1 MVPPFLRPPLAWPA
15 TTAARH
21 VACLPLLR
29 SRISPSPESTS
40 RLSGPARLSA
50 GSGTIMHQVTTLD
63 TPSWGQEL
71 RATLAL
77 AIPLAATNLLQML
90 IHAVDVIFIARL
102 GDTPLAAS
110 SLAIAIF
117 GLTVWA
123 MTGLVGACAPL
134 ISAERGRKLH
144 SVRDI
149 RRTVRMGMW
158 VAVLFGALG
167 MGIAFAGEPLLL
179 LSGQTPAIA
188 GMAGDF
194 LFVLAFAM
202 IPMVLAGVFR
212 IFVAALG
219 KPGYATGI
227 TLLALGTN
235 VLGNW
240 TLVFGNLGAPALGLT
255 GSALSSVITAV
266 AMLVA
271 YVVVITRDRVLR
283 RYRIFGRWWRPE
295 WARFRDI
302 VMIGT
307 PIALTV
313 FAEAGLFSAAA
324 LLMGRIGET
333 ELAAHTLALNLAA
346 LAFQIP
352 FGTAQATTIRVGF
365 HHGAGDR
372 VAAGRAGW
380 VAIAIGTGFMSVT
393 ALAMLLVPTLLLRV
407 YIDPQAPANAA
418 LVGFALQYLLWAAIF
433 QLADGVQAVGAGA
446 LRGLQDTGVPMWIA
460 IFSYWV
466 PGFGMAIGLGFYT
479 PLGGTGVWIGLA
491 TGLFFAAAGLLWRWA
506 RRDRLGLTRYAAA

>member
-1 MVPPFLRPPLAWPA
+1 MQQ
-15 TTAARH
+15 
-21 VACLPLLR
+21 
-29 SRISPSPESTS
+29 STS
-40 RLSGPARLSA
+40 LS
-50 GSGTIMHQVTTLD
+50 

-71 RATLAL
+71 RATLGL
-77 AIPLAATNLLQML
+77 AVPLAATNLLQML

-102 GDTPLAAS
+102 GDQPLAAS

-134 ISAERGRKLH
+134 IAAERGRRLH

-158 VAVLFGALG
+158 VAVGFGLVG
-167 MGIAFAGEPLLL
+167 MAICFAGEALLL
-179 LSGQTPAIA
+179 ASGQDAQIA
-188 GMAGDF
+188 AMAGDF
-194 LFVLAFAM
+194 LALLAWAM
-202 IPMVLAGVFR
+202 IPMVMAGVFR

-219 KPGYATGI
+219 KPGYATAI

-240 TLVFGNLGAPALGLT
+240 ALVFGHLGLPALGLM
-255 GSALSSVITAV
+255 GSALSSVITAL

-271 YVVVITRDRVLR
+271 YVVVITRDRTLR

-295 WARFRDI
+295 WARLKQI
-302 VMIGT
+302 MVIGT

-313 FAEAGLFSAAA
+313 LAEAGLFSGAA

-352 FGTAQATTIRVGF
+352 FGTAQAATIRVGY

-372 VAAGRAGW
+372 IAAGRAGW
-380 VAIAIGTGFMSVT
+380 VALAIGTGFMTTT
-393 ALAMLLVPTLLLRV
+393 ALAMLLMPTALLRI
-407 YIDPQAPANAA
+407 YTDPDAHANAV
-418 LVGFALQYLLWAAIF
+418 LIGFALQYLMWAAIF
-433 QLADGVQAVGAGA
+433 QLADGVQAVAAGA
-446 LRGLQDTGVPMWIA
+446 LRGLQDTRVPMWIA

-466 PGFGMAIGLGFYT
+466 PGFGMAIWLGFFT
-479 PLGGTGVWIGLA
+479 PLEGTGVWIGLA
-491 TGLFFAAAGLLWRWA
+491 TGLFFAAALLLWRWSQ
-506 RRDRLGLTRYAAA
+506 RDALRLAG

>member
-1 MVPPFLRPPLAWPA
+1 M
-15 TTAARH
+15 
-21 VACLPLLR
+21 
-29 SRISPSPESTS
+29 
-40 RLSGPARLSA
+40 A
-50 GSGTIMHQVTTLD
+50 GSDTTMQQAHSLE
-63 TPSWGQEL
+63 TPGWGQEL

-77 AIPLAATNLLQML
+77 AVPLAATNLLQML

-102 GDTPLAAS
+102 GDQPLAAS

-134 ISAERGRKLH
+134 IAAERGRRLH
-144 SVRDI
+144 AVREV

-158 VAVLFGALG
+158 VAVGFGCVG
-167 MGIAFAGEPLLL
+167 MAICFAGEALLL

-188 GMAGDF
+188 AMAGDF

-219 KPGYATGI
+219 KPGYATAI
-227 TLLALGTN
+227 TLVALGTN
-235 VLGNW
+235 ILGNW
-240 TLVFGNLGAPALGLT
+240 TLVFGNLGMPALGLL
-255 GSALSSVITAV
+255 GSALSSVITAL
-266 AMLVA
+266 AMLAA
-271 YVVVITRDRVLR
+271 YVVVILRDRTLR
-283 RYRIFGRWWRPE
+283 RYSIFGRWWRPE
-295 WARFRDI
+295 WARLRQI
-302 VMIGT
+302 MVIGT

-313 FAEAGLFSAAA
+313 LAEAGLFSAAA

-352 FGTAQATTIRVGF
+352 FGTAQAATIRVGY

-380 VAIAIGTGFMSVT
+380 VALAIGTGFMSTT
-393 ALAMLLVPTLLLRV
+393 ALAMLLVPTALLRI
-407 YIDPQAPANAA
+407 YIDPALPANAA
-418 LVGFALQYLLWAAIF
+418 LVGFALQYLMWAAIF

-446 LRGLQDTGVPMWIA
+446 LRGLQDTRVPMWIA

-466 PGFGMAIGLGFYT
+466 PGYGMAIGLGFYT
-479 PLGGTGVWIGLA
+479 PLAGTGVWIGLA
-491 TGLFFAAAGLLWRWA
+491 TGLFFAAAGLLWRWT
-506 RRDRLGLTRYAAA
+506 RRDRLGLTDYTSAARAADA

>member
-1 MVPPFLRPPLAWPA
+1 V
-15 TTAARH
+15 
-21 VACLPLLR
+21 
-29 SRISPSPESTS
+29 
-40 RLSGPARLSA
+40 
-50 GSGTIMHQVTTLD
+50 
-63 TPSWGQEL
+63 
-71 RATLAL
+71 
-77 AIPLAATNLLQML
+77 PLAATNLLQML

-102 GDTPLAAS
+102 GDQPLAAS

-134 ISAERGRKLH
+134 IAAERGRRLH

-158 VAVLFGALG
+158 VAVGFGLVG
-167 MGIAFAGEPLLL
+167 MAICFAGEALLL
-179 LSGQTPAIA
+179 ASGQDAQIA
-188 GMAGDF
+188 AMAGDF
-194 LFVLAFAM
+194 LALLAWAM
-202 IPMVLAGVFR
+202 IPMVMAGVFR

-219 KPGYATGI
+219 KPGYATAI

-240 TLVFGNLGAPALGLT
+240 ALVFGHLGLPALGLM
-255 GSALSSVITAV
+255 GSALSSVITAL

-271 YVVVITRDRVLR
+271 YVVVITRDRTLR
-283 RYRIFGRWWRPE
+283 GYRIFGRWWRPE
-295 WARFRDI
+295 WARLKQI
-302 VMIGT
+302 MVIGT

-313 FAEAGLFSAAA
+313 LAEAGLFSGAA

-352 FGTAQATTIRVGF
+352 FGTAQAATIRVGY

-372 VAAGRAGW
+372 IAAGRAGW
-380 VAIAIGTGFMSVT
+380 VALAIGTGFMTTT
-393 ALAMLLVPTLLLRV
+393 ALAMLLMPTALLRI
-407 YIDPQAPANAA
+407 YTDPDAHANAV
-418 LVGFALQYLLWAAIF
+418 LIGFALQYLMWAAIF
-433 QLADGVQAVGAGA
+433 QLADGVQAVAAGA
-446 LRGLQDTGVPMWIA
+446 LRGLQDTRVPMWIA

-466 PGFGMAIGLGFYT
+466 PGFGMAIWLGFFT
-479 PLGGTGVWIGLA
+479 PLEGTGVWIGLA
-491 TGLFFAAAGLLWRWA
+491 TGLFFAAALLLWRWSQ
-506 RRDRLGLTRYAAA
+506 RDALRLAG

>member
-1 MVPPFLRPPLAWPA
+1 M
-15 TTAARH
+15 
-21 VACLPLLR
+21 
-29 SRISPSPESTS
+29 IS
-40 RLSGPARLSA
+40 AN
-50 GSGTIMHQVTTLD
+50 TLD
-63 TPSWGQEL
+63 TPDWGQEL

-77 AIPLAATNLLQML
+77 AVPLAATNLLQML

-134 ISAERGRKLH
+134 IAAERGRRLH

-158 VAVLFGALG
+158 VAVAFGLVG
-167 MGIAFAGEPLLL
+167 MAIAFAGEPLLL
-179 LSGQTPAIA
+179 ASGQTPEIA
-188 GMAGDF
+188 AMAGDF

-202 IPMVLAGVFR
+202 IPMILAGVFR

-219 KPGYATGI
+219 KPGYATAI

-240 TLVFGNLGAPALGLT
+240 TLVFGNLGLPALGLA
-255 GSALSSVITAV
+255 GSALSSVITAL
-266 AMLVA
+266 AMLAA
-271 YVVVITRDRVLR
+271 YVVVIGRDRTLQ

-295 WARFRDI
+295 WARLKQI
-302 VMIGT
+302 MVIGT

-313 FAEAGLFSAAA
+313 MAEAGLFSGAA

-352 FGTAQATTIRVGF
+352 FGTAQAATIRVGY

-380 VAIAIGTGFMSVT
+380 VALAIGTGFMSTT
-393 ALAMLLVPTLLLRV
+393 ALAMLLMPTLLLRV
-407 YIDPQAPANAA
+407 YIDPDAAANAA
-418 LVGFALQYLLWAAIF
+418 LVDFALQYLIWAAIF

-446 LRGLQDTGVPMWIA
+446 LRGLQDTRVPMWIA

-466 PGFGMAIGLGFYT
+466 PGFGLAIGLGFFT
-479 PLGGTGVWIGLA
+479 PLEGSGVWMGLA
-491 TGLFFAAAGLLWRWA
+491 LGLFFAAAGLLWRWV
-506 RRDRLGLTRYAAA
+506 RRDKLGLTDYATA

>member
-1 MVPPFLRPPLAWPA
+1 MQQ
-15 TTAARH
+15 
-21 VACLPLLR
+21 
-29 SRISPSPESTS
+29 STS
-40 RLSGPARLSA
+40 LS
-50 GSGTIMHQVTTLD
+50 
-63 TPSWGQEL
+63 TPVWGQEL
-71 RATLAL
+71 RATLGL
-77 AIPLAATNLLQML
+77 AVPLAATNLLQML

-102 GDTPLAAS
+102 GDQPLAAS

-134 ISAERGRKLH
+134 IAAERGRRLH

-158 VAVLFGALG
+158 VGVGFGLVG
-167 MGIAFAGEPLLL
+167 MAICFAGEALLL
-179 LSGQTPAIA
+179 ASGQDAQIA
-188 GMAGDF
+188 AMAGDF
-194 LFVLAFAM
+194 LALLAWAM
-202 IPMVLAGVFR
+202 IPMVMAGVFR

-219 KPGYATGI
+219 KPGYATAI

-240 TLVFGNLGAPALGLT
+240 ALVFGHHGLPALGLM
-255 GSALSSVITAV
+255 GSALSSVITAL

-271 YVVVITRDRVLR
+271 YVVVITRDRTLR

-295 WARFRDI
+295 WARLKQI
-302 VMIGT
+302 MVIGT

-313 FAEAGLFSAAA
+313 LAEAGLFSGAA

-352 FGTAQATTIRVGF
+352 FGTAQAATIRVGY

-372 VAAGRAGW
+372 IAAGRAGG
-380 VAIAIGTGFMSVT
+380 VALAIGTGFMTTT
-393 ALAMLLVPTLLLRV
+393 ALARLLMPTALLRI
-407 YIDPQAPANAA
+407 YTDPDAHANAA
-418 LVGFALQYLLWAAIF
+418 LIGFALQYLMWAAIF
-433 QLADGVQAVGAGA
+433 QLADGVQAVAAGA
-446 LRGLQDTGVPMWIA
+446 LRGLQDTRVPMWIA

-466 PGFGMAIGLGFYT
+466 PGFGMAIWLGFFT
-479 PLGGTGVWIGLA
+479 PLEGTGVWIGLA
-491 TGLFFAAAGLLWRWA
+491 TGLFFAAALLLWRWSQ
-506 RRDRLGLTRYAAA
+506 RDALGLAG

>member
-1 MVPPFLRPPLAWPA
+1 MTQA
-15 TTAARH
+15 TT
-21 VACLPLLR
+21 L
-29 SRISPSPESTS
+29 STP
-40 RLSGPARLSA
+40 G
-50 GSGTIMHQVTTLD
+50 
-63 TPSWGQEL
+63 WGQEL

-77 AIPLAATNLLQML
+77 AVPLAATNLLQML

-110 SLAIAIF
+110 SLGIAIF

-134 ISAERGRKLH
+134 IAAERGRRLH

-158 VAVLFGALG
+158 VSVLFGLVG
-167 MGIAFAGEPLLL
+167 MGIAFAGEWLLL
-179 LSGQTPAIA
+179 LSGQQPAIA
-188 GMAGDF
+188 ALAGEF

-202 IPMVLAGVFR
+202 IPMILAGVFR

-219 KPGYATGI
+219 KPGYATAI

-235 VLGNW
+235 ILGNW
-240 TLVFGNLGAPALGLT
+240 ALVFGHLGLPALGLL
-255 GSALSSVITAV
+255 GSALSSVLTAL

-271 YVVVITRDRVLR
+271 YVIVIGRDRRLR
-283 RYRIFGRWWRPE
+283 RYSIFGRWWRPE
-295 WARFRDI
+295 WTRLKEI
-302 VMIGT
+302 MVIGT
-307 PIALTV
+307 PIAMTV
-313 FAEAGLFSAAA
+313 LAEAGLFSGAA
-324 LLMGRIGET
+324 LLMGRFGET

-352 FGTAQATTIRVGF
+352 FGTAQAATIRVGF

-380 VAIAIGTGFMSVT
+380 VALAIGTGFMGTT
-393 ALAMLLVPTLLLRV
+393 ALAMMLVPTTLLRI
-407 YIDPQAPANAA
+407 YIDPDAAANAA

-446 LRGLQDTGVPMWIA
+446 LRGLQDTQVPMWIA

-466 PGFGMAIGLGFYT
+466 PGFGLAIGLGFYT
-479 PLGGTGVWIGLA
+479 PLEGTGVWIGLA
-491 TGLFFAAAGLLWRWA
+491 TGLFFAAALLLWRWA
-506 RRDRLGLTRYAAA
+506 RRDRLGLTRCGIAAG

>member
-1 MVPPFLRPPLAWPA
+1 MQ
-15 TTAARH
+15 H
-21 VACLPLLR
+21 
-29 SRISPSPESTS
+29 TS
-40 RLSGPARLSA
+40 
-50 GSGTIMHQVTTLD
+50 TLD

-77 AIPLAATNLLQML
+77 AVPLAATNLLQML

-102 GDTPLAAS
+102 GDKPLAAS
-110 SLAIAIF
+110 SLGVAIF

-134 ISAERGRKLH
+134 ISAERGRRLH

-158 VAVLFGALG
+158 VAVLFGLVG
-167 MGIAFAGEPLLL
+167 MAIAFGGEALLL
-179 LSGQTPAIA
+179 ASGQEPEIA
-188 GMAGDF
+188 ALAGDF
-194 LFVLAFAM
+194 LAIIAFAM

-219 KPGYATGI
+219 KPGYATAI

-235 VLGNW
+235 LLGNW
-240 TLVFGNLGAPALGLT
+240 ALVFGNLGMPALGLT
-255 GSALSSVITAV
+255 GSALSSVITAL
-266 AMLVA
+266 AMLAA
-271 YVVVITRDRVLR
+271 YVFVIGRDRTLR

-295 WARFRDI
+295 WSRLKQI
-302 VMIGT
+302 MVIGT

-313 FAEAGLFSAAA
+313 LAEAGLFSGAA

-333 ELAAHTLALNLAA
+333 ELAAHTLALNIAA

-352 FGTAQATTIRVGF
+352 FGTAQAATIRVGF

-380 VAIAIGTGFMSVT
+380 VALVIGTGFMSTT
-393 ALAMLLVPTLLLRV
+393 ALAMVLVPEAMLWV
-407 YIDPQAPANAA
+407 YVDPEAPANAA
-418 LVGFALQYLLWAAIF
+418 LVAFALQYLVLAAIF

-446 LRGLQDTGVPMWIA
+446 LRGLQDTRVPMWIA

-466 PGFGMAIGLGFYT
+466 PGFGIAIWLGFYT
-479 PLGGTGVWIGLA
+479 PLEGTGVWIGLA

-506 RRDRLGLTRYAAA
+506 RRDALGLTRYEDAA